1 MGAESGRDVVTV
13 VPSTLPALL
22 AAAAARAVSQ
32 LPPALVGGF
41 RAALPHAAAHV
52 SSRLAEALFTEDVAG
67 LRGALRPL
75 GDVWVWPARSGGVVT
90 FPAERG
96 AASTV
101 RVTGPVWHEA
111 GCARVPVTDPAALLA
126 LLVGPGTG
134 SLPVELVDAVVN
146 LAIGTAR
153 RPRVDDTDAVTAA
166 GRLGPDE
173 GVLFLERLATE
184 GHNLHPCGRTRLG
197 MSVADVLA
205 YDLEGPGFDLAV
217 VALRS
222 DVHVGDDVGAALGLP
237 AAPDGFVSQ
246 PAHPWQVAEVLA
258 VRHADARRAGLWRL
272 VEGLVVPA
280 APTASLRT
288 VLTGAGQLVKVSLDV
303 QITSTRRSIS
313 LATARNG
320 PPVSALVET
329 LLTGT
334 GGLLLGE
341 FAGAGAVLPA
351 SERDVTAVVRH
362 PLAGVVSAGEL
373 AVPANALPAVCP
385 VTGSTVLE
393 LLAAAHPGGPVAW
406 LVDYAAALLGPV
418 LRLLAHGVGLEA
430 HLQNCV
436 PLFAGGRCARMV
448 FRDLGGV
455 RLHSPRLAAAGHPLT
470 LWPGSVT
477 GTDDVDVL
485 RAKVAYTA
493 LGNHLGA
500 VVDGLGLGAVGWAA
514 VGRVLRDVYGP
525 LVDDPLV
532 GAAAAADLVAFTT
545 RPWAHKA
552 LVRMRLAGDGDVYV
566 PVDNPLAA

>member
-1 MGAESGRDVVTV
+1 MTV
-13 VPSTLPALL
+13 APSTLPALL
-22 AAAAARAVSQ
+22 AAAAARAVPQ
-32 LPPALVGGF
+32 LPHGLVGGF
-41 RAALPHAAAHV
+41 RAALPRAAAHV
-52 SSRLAEALFTEDVAG
+52 CARLAGALYTEDVAG
-67 LRGALRPL
+67 LRGGLRAL
-75 GDVWVWPARSGGVVT
+75 GDVWVWPALSGGVVT
-90 FPAERG
+90 FAGEVG
-96 AASTV
+96 AGSTLSLV
-101 RVTGPVWHEA
+101 GPVWHEA
-111 GCARVPVTDPAALLA
+111 GCARVAVTDPAALLT
-126 LLVGPGTG
+126 LLVGREVG
-134 SLPVELVDAVVN
+134 SLPAELVDAVVN

-153 RPRVDDTDAVTAA
+153 RPVVDGPDAVSVA

-205 YDLEGPGFDLAV
+205 YDLEGPGLDLAV

-237 AAPDGFVSQ
+237 AAPEGYVSQ
-246 PAHPWQVAEVLA
+246 PVHPWQLTEVLRK
-258 VRHADARRAGLWRL
+258 RHAGAGRAGLWRL
-272 VEGLVVPA
+272 VEGVRVPA

-288 VLTGAGQLVKVSLDV
+288 VLTSSGQLVKVSLDV

-313 LATARNG
+313 VATARNG

-329 LLTGT
+329 LLAGT
-334 GGLLLGE
+334 GGVLLGE
-341 FAGAGAVLPA
+341 FAGAGALLPE

-362 PLAGVVSAGEL
+362 PLAGVVAGGEL

-406 LVDYAAALLGPV
+406 LSGYAGALLGPV

-436 PLFAGGRCARMV
+436 PLFRGGECARMV

-455 RLHSPRLAAAGHPLT
+455 RLHGPRLRAAGHPLT

-477 GTDDVDVL
+477 GTDDVDSL

-514 VGRVLRDVYGP
+514 VGRVLREVYGP

-532 GAAAAADLVAFTT
+532 GAAAARDLAVFTT
-545 RPWAHKA
+545 EPWAHKA
-552 LVRMRLAGDGDVYV
+552 LVRMRIEDGGDVYV

>member
-13 VPSTLPALL
+13 APSTLPALL
-22 AAAAARAVSQ
+22 AAAAARAVPR
-32 LPPALVGGF
+32 LPADLVGGF
-41 RAALPHAAAHV
+41 RAALPQAAAHV
-52 SSRLAEALFTEDVAG
+52 CARLVEAVFTEDVAG
-67 LRGALRPL
+67 SRGGLRAL

-90 FPAERG
+90 FPGVRG

-111 GCARVPVTDPAALLA
+111 GCVRVPVTDPAALLA
-126 LLVGPGTG
+126 LLVGVETGT
-134 SLPVELVDAVVN
+134 LPAELVDAVVN

-153 RPRVDDTDAVTAA
+153 RPAVAGTDAVSAA

-217 VALRS
+217 VALRA

-237 AAPDGFVSQ
+237 AAPDGFVLQ
-246 PAHPWQVAEVLA
+246 PAHPWQVANVLRT
-258 VRHADARRAGLWRL
+258 RHADAGRAGLWR
-272 VEGLVVPA
+272 VVDGLRVPC

-313 LATARNG
+313 VATARNG

-329 LLTGT
+329 LLAGT
-334 GGLLLGE
+334 GGSLLGE
-341 FAGAGAVLPA
+341 FAGAGALLAA
-351 SERDVTAVVRH
+351 SERDVTAVLRH

-385 VTGSTVLE
+385 ATGSTVLE
-393 LLAAAHPGGPVAW
+393 LLAAAHPHGPVAW
-406 LVDYAAALLGPV
+406 LSDYATALLGPV

-436 PLFAGGRCARMV
+436 PLFTAGRCARMV

-455 RLHSPRLAAAGHPLT
+455 RLHGPRLAAAGHPLT

-477 GTDDVDVL
+477 GTDDADVL

-500 VVDGLGLGAVGWAA
+500 VVDGLGLGAVGWAT
-514 VGRVLRDVYGP
+514 VGRVLRGVYAP
-525 LVDDPLV
+525 LLDDALV
-532 GAAAAADLVAFTT
+532 GVAAAEDLGALTAG
-545 RPWAHKA
+545 PWAHKA
-552 LVRMRLAGDGDVYV
+552 LVRMRLSGGGDEYV